1 MPEIP
6 NEMFVNAVKETVLD
20 NLEYMPKK
28 EQREGYLQNKLDDL
42 LDGINASYGQSLLD
56 ELMIRLE
63 ATIDDFNKEVDDLM
77 DSLKKSSDE
86 KEKLLQQIK
95 SGDIKDEVSEEKS
108 TDSEEPTDEK
118 AELSEWEKRLE
129 GIS

>member
-1 MPEIP
+1 MSID
-6 NEMFVNAVKETVLD
+6 FS
-20 NLEYMPKK
+20 KK

-63 ATIDDFNKEVDDLM
+63 ATVDDFNKEVDDLM

-95 SGDIKDEVSEEKS
+95 SGEIEETIEKKPQTNDDEALNEKQ
-108 TDSEEPTDEK
+108 
-118 AELSEWEKRLE
+118 ELSEWEKRLE

>member
-1 MPEIP
+1 MSID
-6 NEMFVNAVKETVLD
+6 FS
-20 NLEYMPKK
+20 KK

-95 SGDIKDEVSEEKS
+95 SGEIEDTKDENSQSAESES
-108 TDSEEPTDEK
+108 SEDK
-118 AELSEWEKRLE
+118 QELSEWEKRLE

>member
-1 MPEIP
+1 MSID
-6 NEMFVNAVKETVLD
+6 FS
-20 NLEYMPKK
+20 KK

-86 KEKLLQQIK
+86 KEKLILQIK
-95 SGDIKDEVSEEKS
+95 SGDIKDEGSEEKS
-108 TDSEEPTDEK
+108 TDSEEPTVEK
-118 AELSEWEKRLE
+118 TEMSEWEKRLE
-129 GIS
+129 GMS

>member
-1 MPEIP
+1 MSID
-6 NEMFVNAVKETVLD
+6 FS
-20 NLEYMPKK
+20 KK

-95 SGDIKDEVSEEKS
+95 SGEIEDPKDDNSQSAKSES
-108 TDSEEPTDEK
+108 SEDK
-118 AELSEWEKRLE
+118 QELSEWEKRLE

>member
-1 MPEIP
+1 MSID
-6 NEMFVNAVKETVLD
+6 FS
-20 NLEYMPKK
+20 KK

-86 KEKLLQQIK
+86 KEKLLHQIK
-95 SGDIKDEVSEEKS
+95 SGEIEDPKDDNSQSAESES
-108 TDSEEPTDEK
+108 SEDK
-118 AELSEWEKRLE
+118 QELSEWEKRLE

>member
-1 MPEIP
+1 MSID
-6 NEMFVNAVKETVLD
+6 FS
-20 NLEYMPKK
+20 KK
-28 EQREGYLQNKLDDL
+28 EQREGYLQNELDDL

-95 SGDIKDEVSEEKS
+95 SGDIKDEVSKEKS
-108 TDSEEPTDEK
+108 TDSEEPTGEK
-118 AELSEWEKRLE
+118 TELSEWEKRLE

>member
-1 MPEIP
+1 MSID
-6 NEMFVNAVKETVLD
+6 FS
-20 NLEYMPKK
+20 KK

-86 KEKLLQQIK
+86 KEKILQQIK
-95 SGDIKDEVSEEKS
+95 SGEVEN
-108 TDSEEPTDEK
+108 
-118 AELSEWEKRLE
+118 
-129 GIS
+129 

>member
-1 MPEIP
+1 MSID
-6 NEMFVNAVKETVLD
+6 FS
-20 NLEYMPKK
+20 KK

-95 SGDIKDEVSEEKS
+95 SGEIEDPKDDNSLQA
-108 TDSEEPTDEK
+108 DSESSEDK
-118 AELSEWEKRLE
+118 QELSEWEKRLE

>member
-1 MPEIP
+1 MSID
-6 NEMFVNAVKETVLD
+6 FS
-20 NLEYMPKK
+20 KK

-95 SGDIKDEVSEEKS
+95 SGEIKDEVHEEKS
-108 TDSEEPTDEK
+108 TDGEEVADEK
-118 AELSEWEKRLE
+118 TELSEWEKRLE

>member
-1 MPEIP
+1 MSID
-6 NEMFVNAVKETVLD
+6 FS
-20 NLEYMPKK
+20 KK

-95 SGDIKDEVSEEKS
+95 SGELDNAATPDASTADESPSGEK
-108 TDSEEPTDEK
+108 T
-118 AELSEWEKRLE
+118 ELSEWEKRLE